1 MRLLTPPFGSLLRPT
16 ALLGAALLA
25 AGLLTG
31 CGGGG
36 SSPASGG
43 GGSSADDG
51 NTLHLAQTAEPTT
64 LDPALVEDG
73 PTIELLMQIFEGLVQ
88 WTPEN
93 KVAPA
98 IAKSWEVSKDGK
110 TYTFHLRDD
119 AKFHNGRA
127 VTAEDFIYSI
137 TRSLTPELK
146 SQTGIVYM
154 SDIVGAR
161 EFYEQKSPKVAGLEA
176 PDAHTLRIDID
187 APKAYFIDKLTYP
200 TAYAICKE
208 AVEKTDGKVTEESMI
223 GTGPFTLAEYQHG
236 ERLLLKA
243 NPTYWEGAPKL
254 AAVERRILLDNNT
267 RYDKFAAGE
276 LDLTT
281 ITMAQFRSA
290 REDPKLKDQIKQ
302 FPRPSVFYLSMNQG
316 AYAPFKDRRVRQAFA
331 MAVDK
336 AEIVRTI
343 HEGVPKQAN
352 GIVPPGVPGY
362 DESYGGL
369 ALNPGRAKQLLAEAG
384 YKDGA
389 GMPALTLSF
398 RASEDDIRSTAV
410 AVADQLKKNL
420 GIPVELDEVEWG
432 TFLARRNKGEMP
444 FYFLRW
450 AADYLDPQNF
460 LSLMLHSKSKEN
472 TIGYVNPEFDRLCDE
487 ADAMQDAAKRLT
499 LYRQAERIAIEDA
512 PWIPIYFQRDVEL
525 WNPRVKGVED
535 SAMGHLPH
543 KRTYLAP
550 ATGSG

>member
-1 MRLLTPPFGSLLRPT
+1 MRFHSHSLGSLTRPL
-16 ALLGAALLA
+16 ALLGATVLTLGLLA
-25 AGLLTG
+25 G

-36 SSPASGG
+36 GTAG
-43 GGSSADDG
+43 GGSGSSASDP

-64 LDPALVEDG
+64 LDPAQVEDG

-88 WTPEN
+88 WTPDS

-98 IAKSWEVSKDGK
+98 IAKSWEVSNGGK

-119 AKFHNGRA
+119 VKFHNGRA
-127 VTAEDFIYSI
+127 LTAEDFVFSL
-137 TRSLTPELK
+137 TRSLDPTLENHPGL
-146 SQTGIVYM
+146 VYLN
-154 SDIVGAR
+154 DVVGAR
-161 EFYEQKSPKVAGLEA
+161 EYYDRKAPKVTGLEA
-176 PDAHTLRIDID
+176 PDEHTFRITID
-187 APKAYFIDKLTYP
+187 APKAYFLAKLTYP
-200 TAYAICKE
+200 TAYAVCKE
-208 AVEKTDGKVTEESMI
+208 ALEKSGGKVTEESMV

-243 NPTYWEGAPKL
+243 NPTYHEGTPKL

-276 LDLTT
+276 LDLTA

-290 REDPKLKDQIKQ
+290 REDPKLKEQIRE
-302 FPRPSVFYLSMNQG
+302 FPRPSVYYLAMNQG

-331 MAVDK
+331 LAVDK

-352 GIVPPGVPGY
+352 GIIPPGVPGH
-362 DESYGGL
+362 DEKYAGL
-369 ALNPGRAKQLLAEAG
+369 GFNPARAKQLLSEAG
-384 YKDGA
+384 FPNGT
-389 GMPALTLSF
+389 GLPPLTISF

-410 AVADQLKKNL
+410 AVADQLKRNL
-420 GIPVELDEVEWG
+420 GVQVETDEVEWG

-460 LSLMLHSKSKEN
+460 LSTMLHSQAKEN
-472 TIGYVNPEFDRLCDE
+472 TIGYANPEFDRLCDQ
-487 ADAMQDAAKRLT
+487 ADVMQDPVKRLET
-499 LYRQAERIAIEDA
+499 YRQAERIAIEDA
-512 PWIPIYFQRDVEL
+512 PWAPIYFQRDVEL
-525 WNPRVKGVED
+525 WNPRVEGVED
-535 SAMGHLPH
+535 CALGHLPH
-543 KRTYLAP
+543 KRTHLTPSNGA
-550 ATGSG
+550 G